1 LRAGETRPEFVEGG
15 MTAFMR
21 GVTMQLQYQLNWY
34 QAEANEMVEHQVEE
48 TQSAID
54 QAVENEINPPEE
66 NQLFSLLHVL
76 HVALRAL
83 SPLVLVTRPQWTAW
97 DRAWRAAQQGR
108 VREFEQAINDLD
120 SSIHVHQHQAL
131 GPQASK
137 QYLVVRD
144 LIHCVQGI
152 WPYFFEAR

>member
-1 LRAGETRPEFVEGG
+1 
-15 MTAFMR
+15 
-21 GVTMQLQYQLNWY
+21 MQLQYQLNWY
-34 QAEANEMVEHQVEE
+34 QAEVNEMGESLMVESQ
-48 TQSAID
+48 AGID
-54 QAVENEINPPEE
+54 QAVEIEISPSEE

-83 SPLVLVTRPQWTAW
+83 SPHILVTRPQWTAW

-108 VREFEQAINDLD
+108 IREFEQAINDLD

-131 GPQASK
+131 GPQAAK

-152 WPYFFEAR
+152 WPYFFETR

>member
-1 LRAGETRPEFVEGG
+1 LRHGETRPEFVEGG

-34 QAEANEMVEHQVEE
+34 QAEVNETVEHHVEE
-48 TQSAID
+48 TQAAID
-54 QAVENEINPPEE
+54 QAAEIKISPPEE

-83 SPLVLVTRPQWTAW
+83 SPHVLVTRPQWTAW

-120 SSIHVHQHQAL
+120 SSIHVHQYQSL
-131 GPQASK
+131 GPQAAK
-137 QYLVVRD
+137 HYLVVRD
-144 LIHCVQGI
+144 LIHRVQGI